1 MKRKSILI
9 SLLLV
14 LVLLVSV
21 GCGGAGGD
29 DNKATEE
36 DPLAGGKLKIGTNDT
51 YVPLEFRDENNEMV
65 GFDIDLGD
73 ALAKELG
80 VESEWI
86 STAWDGI
93 FNGLNSRQYDII
105 LSGTSIT
112 EERLENF
119 NMTEPYI
126 ANGIVIVSKTD
137 AEQAQTAKDLEGKKV
152 GVQLETTADY
162 AAESMKKSE
171 DIEFEIKKFDAMLD
185 AFAALEGGSIEY
197 ILTDKPVAAFYTAKK
212 PEVYQISSEEL
223 SNEPIGATMR
233 KGDVEF
239 AKKVQEAMD
248 KLVENGTMKELSMK
262 WFGEDVTQNI
272 SKELKT
278 LD

>member
-137 AEQAQTAKDLEGKKV
+137 ADQAQTAKDLEGKKV

>member
-1 MKRKSILI
+1 MKRNKIIL

-21 GCGGAGGD
+21 GCGGGGGD
-29 DNKATEE
+29 KSATVE

-51 YVPLEFRDENNEMV
+51 YVPLEYRDENNKLV

-80 VESEWI
+80 VESEWV

-126 ANGIVIVSKTD
+126 ANGIVIVSKTG
-137 AEQAQTAKDLEGKKV
+137 AEQAKTAKDLEGKKV

-171 DIEFEIKKFDAMLD
+171 NIEFEIKKFDAMLD

-197 ILTDKPVAAFYTAKK
+197 ILTDKPVGAFYTSKK

-233 KGDVEF
+233 KDDVEF
-239 AKKVQEAMD
+239 SKKVQEAMN
-248 KLVENGTMKELSMK
+248 KLVEDGTMKELSIK

-272 SKELKT
+272 SKELKVIE
-278 LD
+278 

>member
-9 SLLLV
+9 SLMLV

-21 GCGGAGGD
+21 GCGGGGGD
-29 DNKATEE
+29 DKKATVE

-51 YVPLEFRDENNEMV
+51 YVPLEFRDENNKMV

-112 EERLENF
+112 EDRLENF

-137 AEQAQTAKDLEGKKV
+137 AVQAKTAKDLEGKKV

-171 DIEFEIKKFDAMLD
+171 NIEFEIKKFDAMLD
-185 AFAALEGGSIEY
+185 AFAALEGGSVEY

-233 KGDVEF
+233 KDDVEF
-239 AKKVQEAMD
+239 AKKVQEAMN

-272 SKELKT
+272 SKELKIIE
-278 LD
+278 

>member
-1 MKRKSILI
+1 MKRKSVLI

-137 AEQAQTAKDLEGKKV
+137 AEQAQAAKDLEGKKV